1 MKMTIPKDLF
11 APVQFIK
18 GVGPERAKRLERLGV
33 STVYDLLYFFPRK
46 YLDRSQIKKISDV
59 AETMD
64 EEQTVQGAILAIS
77 LRRGRTRKSILE
89 VAVGD
94 GSGVIIATWFNQ
106 PYLKQYFS
114 KGQKLILSGKVKL
127 YKQRLQFTS
136 PEFEI
141 GKDTSDN
148 LLHTGGIIPCYP
160 LTEGLSQKVI
170 RSVVKRVLDKYVSVL
185 PDVFDTLP
193 TTLFRQNL
201 RLIPIQE
208 AINNM
213 HFPTSAGV
221 VEPARRRL
229 VYEELFLFQ
238 LALASKRQEIRHR
251 EVKYPLK
258 ISSLMDQRIRAR
270 VPFQLTRAQEKVIQE
285 IKQDLENIHPMNRLL
300 QGDVG
305 SGKTIVAVY
314 AALAAI
320 GNGTQVAFMA
330 PTEILAEQ
338 HYQTLTRLLKDSR
351 VRITLLISGLG
362 SRERQERINQIKQQ
376 GVDLVVGTHSLIQ
389 EDVTFSKLA
398 LLIIDEQHK
407 FGVLQRASL
416 RAKGANP
423 HLLVMTATPIPR
435 TLALTAFGE
444 LDLSTINEL
453 PPGRRPVKTMLRPT
467 QKMPEAFGFIR
478 DKIKEGR
485 QIYFVYPLIEQSP
498 RLEANRVVLKS
509 ATQMAKYLKSKI
521 FPEFNIALLHGAMS
535 RRSPAVA
542 GSRRGATPTLR
553 RGIRGGIPMRT
564 PLGSSHSGKEK
575 KKDQIMK
582 DFRAG
587 KIQILVST
595 VVIEVGIDVPNAS
608 VMVIDHAERYGLAQL
623 HQLRGRIG
631 RGLYQ
636 SYCLLFGD
644 FTTPEAEQRLR
655 IMEATNNG
663 FKIAEEDLRI
673 RGPGEF
679 LGTRQSG
686 LPEFKIADLTRDF
699 SILQETRQAAFRLIQ
714 NDPQLKK
721 YPRLDQMVKLQ
732 FKEPALPSGRS
743 VDYSGLQ

>member
-1 MKMTIPKDLF
+1 MSIQNDLL
-11 APVQFIK
+11 ASVQFIK
-18 GVGPERAKRLERLGV
+18 GVGPERAKMLKRLGV

-46 YLDRSQIKKISDV
+46 YLDRSQIKKIRDV
-59 AETMD
+59 SAGID
-64 EEQTVQGAILAIS
+64 EEQTIQGTVMAIS

-89 VAVGD
+89 VALDD
-94 GSGVIIATWFNQ
+94 GTGVIMATWFNQ
-106 PYLKQYFS
+106 PYLKQYF
-114 KGQKLILSGKVKL
+114 KKETRLMISGKVKL
-127 YKQRLQFTS
+127 YNRRLQFAS
-136 PEFEI
+136 PEFEL
-141 GKDTSDN
+141 GKDSADKM
-148 LLHTGGIIPCYP
+148 LHTGGIIPCYS

-170 RSVVKRVLDKYVSVL
+170 RSVIKRVLEKYVKVL
-185 PDVFDTLP
+185 PDVFNSL
-193 TTLFRQNL
+193 TTVLFGRNL
-201 RLIPIQE
+201 KLMPIQE
-208 AINNM
+208 AINQM
-213 HFPTSAGV
+213 HFPASVGV
-221 VEPARRRL
+221 IEAARRRL

-238 LALASKRQEIRHR
+238 LVLAGKRQEIKRSK
-251 EVKYPLK
+251 VKYPLM
-258 ISSLMDQRIRAR
+258 ISSLMDKRIRAR
-270 VPFQLTRAQEKVIQE
+270 IPFQLTRSQGKVIQE
-285 IKQDLENIHPMNRLL
+285 IKADLECHQPMNRLL

-351 VRITLLISGLG
+351 VRLTLLTSGLKA
-362 SRERQERINQIKQQ
+362 RERQEKINQIKKREI
-376 GVDLVVGTHSLIQ
+376 DLIVGTHALIQ
-389 EDVTFSKLA
+389 EDVGFSKLG

-416 RAKGANP
+416 RSKGVNP

-453 PPGRRPVKTMLRPT
+453 PPGRRPVKTILRSTP
-467 QKMPEAFGFIR
+467 KIAGAFSFIR

-485 QIYFVYPLIEQSP
+485 QVYFVYPLIEQSP
-498 RLEANRVVLKS
+498 RLEANKIVLKS
-509 ATQMAKYLKSKI
+509 ATQMAKYLKKEI
-521 FPEFNIALLHGAMS
+521 FPEFTIALLHGAM
-535 RRSPAVA
+535 
-542 GSRRGATPTLR
+542 
-553 RGIRGGIPMRT
+553 
-564 PLGSSHSGKEK
+564 KEK

-582 DFRAG
+582 DFRQG
-587 KIQILVST
+587 KTQVLVST

-608 VMVIDHAERYGLAQL
+608 VMVIDHAERYGLSQL
-623 HQLRGRIG
+623 HQLRGRVG
-631 RGLYQ
+631 RSSYQ

-644 FTTPEAEQRLR
+644 FTTPEAEKRLR
-655 IMEATNNG
+655 VMEATNDG

-699 SILQETRQAAFRLIQ
+699 SILQVTRQAAFKLMRD
-714 NDPQLKK
+714 DPQLKK
-721 YPRLDQMVKLQ
+721 YPGLSQMAKLQ
-732 FKEPALPSGRS
+732 FKESI
-743 VDYSGLQ
+743 DYSVLH